1 MVFQKLR
8 IWKSGS
14 NNVDEITEL
23 EKKYRNFTTV
33 KCDGLLLEDE
43 KVEDMNIASDDI
55 LIVELPKEGEW
66 VFSNEKEKAKID
78 IDSPSPTQTSSSNSL
93 SIKEIT
99 DLDIQECL
107 TGKSRRGLVGLSN
120 LGNTCFMNSGL

>member
-1 MVFQKLR
+1 MLIPKLR

-78 IDSPSPTQTSSSNSL
+78 IDSPSPTQTSSSSSL

-99 DLDIQECL
+99 DLDI
-107 TGKSRRGLVGLSN
+107 
-120 LGNTCFMNSGL
+120 